1 MLVIWLLKQDYSSDN
16 IKKKKKG
23 IGEESKQNNN
33 YHSGIKVNFNNNY
46 PKTPEVKRRRL
57 KKQNHNAHKYF

>member
-1 MLVIWLLKQDYSSDN
+1 MKPETKNYLKTIEKRNLKQDYSSDN

-23 IGEESKQNNN
+23 IGEESKQNND

-46 PKTPEVKRRRL
+46 PKTAKNS
-57 KKQNHNAHKYF
+57 K